1 MWILNDWSYINSL
14 QITKSTG
21 KKQSDCK
28 YGCVFFEFVM
38 LYETLHYL
46 ADRTNEDDQNEK
58 NVKQWYCWWKKS
70 CTTQH
75 ARNLVNNWILPY
87 QLVQDSSINSMISNY
102 PIYGYHVWPAVF
114 FAVCPIDI
122 PEHHIGGLWLAGFP
136 FFQGCI
142 LRFQPLVFSGIL
154 KLNKLSCCFFLWHAI
169 FVNEVEKLKMFTD
182 KLCHMTR
189 TTCLC
194 GYNPG
199 DSMWPFRF
207 PIWR

>member
-1 MWILNDWSYINSL
+1 
-14 QITKSTG
+14 
-21 KKQSDCK
+21 
-28 YGCVFFEFVM
+28 M

-154 KLNKLSCCFFLWHAI
+154 KLNKLSCCFFFCDMPFLWMKLRNWRCSPTSCVTWPGPHVYADTI
-169 FVNEVEKLKMFTD
+169 QVIQCDLFVSLFGGKAFERLT
-182 KLCHMTR
+182 
-189 TTCLC
+189 
-194 GYNPG
+194 
-199 DSMWPFRF
+199 
-207 PIWR
+207 